1 MSQRGEF
8 FVFFVGGAALIVLLR
23 TITESTWLASI
34 TACFLVALYA
44 ARVWDWLDNRPR
56 FESAG
61 DHVYY
66 LGFLYTLVSL
76 AVSLVQV
83 GAGLGDDPDVVGGVL
98 VGFGVAISSTIVG
111 MALRVLLGRGASDDP
126 EEVRDTTQW
135 QLGDAARR
143 LRSELDYTVTDFAE
157 FRTRMKEQ
165 IDESARDAANAVGA
179 TGAQF
184 QSLAASVEAL
194 EGRIGEAATALKD
207 RSDEIARSAAA
218 LERFEVAAKALT
230 RRLDESALITRR
242 HAEAFTGGASAVE
255 DALLKQADRIRRVDL
270 REDLQ
275 QHVFAPIENELR
287 GVVAA
292 VRTEVQ
298 GLGREWARR
307 RVAVDRAG
315 AAVDRL
321 VASLNRAAT
330 EAGNMATATA
340 DVTATATTVGESEE
354 RVRRLREEVIEEARK
369 ASAQVTT
376 FREEIAVCGDAV
388 AGMTEQLSA
397 MEARLSAALRRGRR
411 RRSWWPW
418 ASR

>member
-1 MSQRGEF
+1 
-8 FVFFVGGAALIVLLR
+8 
-23 TITESTWLASI
+23 
-34 TACFLVALYA
+34 
-44 ARVWDWLDNRPR
+44 
-56 FESAG
+56 
-61 DHVYY
+61 
-66 LGFLYTLVSL
+66 
-76 AVSLVQV
+76 
-83 GAGLGDDPDVVGGVL
+83 
-98 VGFGVAISSTIVG
+98 
-111 MALRVLLGRGASDDP
+111 
-126 EEVRDTTQW
+126 
-135 QLGDAARR
+135 
-143 LRSELDYTVTDFAE
+143 
-157 FRTRMKEQ
+157 MKEQ

-340 DVTATATTVGESEE
+340 DVTATATTEE

-376 FREEIAVCGDAV
+376 FREEIALCGDAV